1 MQVIWLAALLVLIR
15 CAADVAGDI
24 TRPDQARSS
33 DAVAANGGR
42 RDTSAAAN
50 DLDAV
55 QAERHKQPSR
65 VLEADL
71 HTHTRRP
78 LSLLLWY
85 NQTIKPWQESH
96 YLL

>member
-1 MQVIWLAALLVLIR
+1 MAAEAGAPQYGMQVIWLAALLVLIR

-42 RDTSAAAN
+42 GHTSAAAN

-55 QAERHKQPSR
+55 QAE
-65 VLEADL
+65 
-71 HTHTRRP
+71 
-78 LSLLLWY
+78 
-85 NQTIKPWQESH
+85 
-96 YLL
+96 